1 MAKKV
6 HKDGERKEEKKV
18 VFEAPEFDEREY
30 LEEQL
35 ERIRLSLFFTAY
47 AVPFGAIG
55 AYLGATTGNGW
66 LGVIVAIMG
75 FIAGVYFLR
84 IVFGLDVFDGPKMQ
98 VVGTA
103 GVFIIT
109 FLAVA
114 ILLSNPP
121 INDPGGPSISDNAVF
136 IDRGG
141 GEVDWEPLMLDK
153 DRLPNNDSNKARFKA
168 DPDQTYFLVNE
179 SKPAL
184 QNDTISILVRAAD
197 PAGLKGVWIAFGF
210 GEISET
216 NIEMVRLDKTRWD
229 ELRTGDPY
237 DIWGEHYYEYTL
249 HLNGSGNLYYL
260 ITVEDVNGHV
270 RTYETEWEDTVS
282 VKPE

>member
-84 IVFGLDVFDGPKMQ
+84 IVFGLDVFDGPTMQ

-153 DRLPNNDSNKARFKA
+153 DRLPIR
-168 DPDQTYFLVNE
+168 
-179 SKPAL
+179 
-184 QNDTISILVRAAD
+184 
-197 PAGLKGVWIAFGF
+197 
-210 GEISET
+210 
-216 NIEMVRLDKTRWD
+216 TR
-229 ELRTGDPY
+229 RT
-237 DIWGEHYYEYTL
+237 
-249 HLNGSGNLYYL
+249 S
-260 ITVEDVNGHV
+260 
-270 RTYETEWEDTVS
+270 
-282 VKPE
+282 